1 MTGTTPAP
9 AADPERIA
17 DLRHDLIEADYTNDG
32 VAALLGADVVH
43 ALDRDQIAPGQLRI
57 AELVGRAGDGVQD
70 RLAVLVSFWLLDV
83 PVSRA
88 QLDAALPRTG
98 AAGLQE
104 LGLLQPVASRHSGE
118 PKLPSGELL
127 PSAAVWGPA
136 VELRPYQSER
146 STTGPDGD
154 RRSPTETHPT
164 AQHPTAEHPAA
175 EGAAAGSRDLWISS
189 DLSAHQLDGPLP
201 HDHVLGLGQATLT
214 LASVTERRHV
224 ETALDLGTGC
234 GVHVFLLLDHADHV
248 VATDISPRALA
259 FTRFNLLLNADS
271 LGLDP
276 HRLDDRVELLQG
288 NLLEPV
294 QGRRF
299 DLIISNPPFVITP
312 RSPSQVE
319 SSPRYVYRDG
329 GATGDAIVQQ
339 LVEGLPA
346 LLRPGGTAQMLGNW
360 EVTGEEWEQ
369 RPLEWAQTAAEL
381 EPVDVWFIQRDRTR
395 PGEYAETWLRDASE
409 GRDLMAYRARYAEYL
424 RDFASRGVQEIGYGI
439 IQLRRRPVA
448 GGVPPWTRTEELTHP
463 LDSPLGPHLGEA
475 MRRMTEVAEQPG
487 EVLARPLTVAENV
500 TEERHQRFGAQ
511 HPEVILARQGSGLR
525 RAVPVSSAAAGLLG
539 AADGEFALDSLISA
553 VCSLLA
559 VTDAEQEHEGGS
571 ETSLEESVREE
582 VLQLYARGFLRDANP
597 SQGQ

>member
-1 MTGTTPAP
+1 MTGTPPAP
-9 AADPERIA
+9 AAHPERIA
-17 DLRHDLIEADYTNDG
+17 GLRQDLIEADYTNDG
-32 VAALLGADVVH
+32 VAALLGADVVQ
-43 ALDRDQIAPGQLRI
+43 ALDRDQISPGQLRI
-57 AELVGRAGDGVQD
+57 AELLAGAGDDAQD

-83 PVSRA
+83 PVSLA

-98 AAGLQE
+98 AAGLRE
-104 LGLLQPVASRHSGE
+104 LGLLQPVASRHAGE
-118 PKLPSGELL
+118 PKLPSGEPL

-146 STTGPDGD
+146 STPGPDG
-154 RRSPTETHPT
+154 P
-164 AQHPTAEHPAA
+164 
-175 EGAAAGSRDLWISS
+175 AAGSRDLWISS

-224 ETALDLGTGC
+224 EAALDLGTGC

-259 FTRFNLLLNADS
+259 FTRFNLLLNAAS

-276 HRLDDRVELLQG
+276 HRLEERVELLQG

-312 RSPSQVE
+312 RAASPAE
-319 SSPRYVYRDG
+319 PSPRYVYRDG

-360 EVTGEEWEQ
+360 EITGEEWEQ
-369 RPLEWAQTAAEL
+369 RPLEWAQTAAER

-395 PGEYAETWLRDASE
+395 PGEYAETWLSDASQS
-409 GRDLMAYRARYAEYL
+409 RDLIAYRAGYAEYL

-439 IQLRRRPVA
+439 IQLRRRPTA
-448 GGVPPWTRTEELTHP
+448 SGVPPWTRAEELTHP

-475 MRRMTEVAEQPG
+475 MRRMTEVAEQGPQ
-487 EVLARPLTVAENV
+487 VLARPLTVAENV
-500 TEERHQRFGAQ
+500 TEERHQRFGAE

-539 AADGEFALDSLISA
+539 AADGEFALDSLVSA

-559 VTDAEQEHEGGS
+559 ATEPGRGREGGS

-582 VLQLYARGFLRDANP
+582 VLQLYAQGFLRDANP
-597 SQGQ
+597 SQGSRDAEAPHP